1 MRILYSPGLNALSS
15 YLSNRSRVC
24 HLTSL
29 HCFHL
34 WFHQRSPGAH
44 FARVSRFLLFYRLV
58 SHDSHHLAPLLL
70 FHSLQV
76 NYAQDSFTWDF
87 MAKRELDAPGAGE
100 ELQTAKGRASDINRR
115 EERCCQVYEEGV
127 GTVNTGG
134 CNGFSNGRICLVFT
148 KSLLNFAWR
157 DGFNADLCELGVSE
171 PMWMCYVA
179 FCLERLK
186 RKTNVQELKDQVWEE
201 LLQSE
206 CN

>member
-1 MRILYSPGLNALSS
+1 ML
-15 YLSNRSRVC
+15 
-24 HLTSL
+24 
-29 HCFHL
+29 
-34 WFHQRSPGAH
+34 
-44 FARVSRFLLFYRLV
+44 FLLICPTEAEFVISLLYIASIFDFTKDLQELILQEWAAGFEFFYRLV

-134 CNGFSNGRICLVFT
+134 FNGFCNGGICSVFT
-148 KSLLNFAWR
+148 KSLVHFAWR
-157 DGFNADLCELGVSE
+157 DGFNADLCELCVSE

-186 RKTNVQELKDQVWEE
+186 RKTNVQELKDQVGEE

-206 CN
+206 

>member
-1 MRILYSPGLNALSS
+1 
-15 YLSNRSRVC
+15 
-24 HLTSL
+24 
-29 HCFHL
+29 
-34 WFHQRSPGAH
+34 
-44 FARVSRFLLFYRLV
+44 
-58 SHDSHHLAPLLL
+58 
-70 FHSLQV
+70 
-76 NYAQDSFTWDF
+76 

-134 CNGFSNGRICLVFT
+134 CNGFSNGGTCSVFT
-148 KSLLNFAWR
+148 KSL
-157 DGFNADLCELGVSE
+157 FNLRGVMVSMQICVDCVSE

-201 LLQSE
+201 SLQSE
-206 CN
+206 CTQLLSSGHCEETFEALVQINPK